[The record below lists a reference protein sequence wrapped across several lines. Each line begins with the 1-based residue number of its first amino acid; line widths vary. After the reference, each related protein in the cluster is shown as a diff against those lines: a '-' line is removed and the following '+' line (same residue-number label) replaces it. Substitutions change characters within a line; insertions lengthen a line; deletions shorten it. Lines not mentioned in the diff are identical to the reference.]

1 MLKQNKDS
9 YNVIFI
15 MADQM
20 KATSSNLYSR
30 MGVETPNLKSIVQD
44 GVLLISQDKN

>member
-1 MLKQNKDS
+1 MHKDKIDS

-20 KATSSNLYSR
+20 KATASNLYSK
-30 MGVETPNLKSIVQD
+30 MGVDTPNLKRIA
-44 GVLLISQDKN
+44 K